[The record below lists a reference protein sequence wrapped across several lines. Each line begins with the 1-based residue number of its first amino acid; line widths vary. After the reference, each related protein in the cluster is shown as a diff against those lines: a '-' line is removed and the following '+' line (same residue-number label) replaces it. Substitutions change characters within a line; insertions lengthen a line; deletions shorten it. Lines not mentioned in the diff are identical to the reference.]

1 MIHHSKLQFA
11 LGLMTALA
19 GLTGCAGKIRYPSY
33 YVLNVPAPPTA
44 KDSMPLLGSV
54 AVRQFSAAS
63 FLKEGSIVYR
73 PSAEQLEFY
82 NYHRWAEDPRRVATQ
97 AMAREIQARGLFNS
111 VDVFDGRSP
120 SEYLI
125 TGTLDHLEELDQ
137 GSKVSIEVSLSAR
150 LINLRTGEELWRDTS
165 TKTATLDERSV
176 PGIVSELSRELG
188 SAVTSLTSSMQARLS
203 TASSLSG
210 SNAEAVQNKGI
221 AQGTQ
226 ALVDK
231 HDR

>member
-11 LGLMTALA
+11 LGVMTALA
-19 GLTGCAGKIRYPSY
+19 SLTGCSGKIRYPSY

-44 KDSMPLLGSV
+44 NDSKPLLGSV
-54 AVRQFSAAS
+54 AVRQFTAPS

-97 AMAREIQARGLFNS
+97 AMAREIQVRGLFNS
-111 VDVFDGRSP
+111 VDVFDGRSSP
-120 SEYLI
+120 DYLI
-125 TGTLDHLEELDQ
+125 TGTLDHLEEVDQ

-188 SAVTSLTSSMQARLS
+188 SAIASLTSSMQDHLA
-203 TASSLSG
+203 AASLSA
-210 SNAEAVQNKGI
+210 SKTLPAA
-221 AQGTQ
+221 
-226 ALVDK
+226 DK
-231 HDR
+231 